1 MPPSDGLRAALPLL
15 RLRLPRLLLAVV
27 LGTLSSGSALALAAV
42 SAWLITRA
50 WQMPPV
56 FDLSVAVVAVRL
68 FGVSRGVLGYFERL
82 VSHDVALRAAGGARR
97 EIYRRL
103 VYGPV
108 GNTARLHSGELR
120 AGIGADVDALAELLV
135 RGFVPIGVA
144 ALLGIAATA
153 LIALISP
160 AAAVIL
166 AVCLLI
172 TGGLAPWLSARA
184 ARAQEHC
191 GRQHHSNRDI
201 AVATA
206 LDHAPELRV
215 AGELSLLISEAQ
227 IQQRDWGK
235 ALDRAAAPM
244 ALAAAAPT
252 ASIGASVIGAVIIG
266 IELAASTAPTMLAV
280 LMLLPLSAFEAT
292 GALPAAAVQL
302 TRSRIAA
309 ARLRELAPT
318 QVPLKGASIAPM
330 TDAVPAPPAILRA
343 EELRAGSPGSVG
355 KGAVTIELTPGDR
368 LMVTG
373 RSGSGK
379 TTLLMTLAGLL
390 GPQSGRVTLD
400 GVPVGAY
407 GEADLRRRVCYF
419 AEDAHLFGTTVRD
432 NLLVV
437 RGDCTDEELT
447 AALHRVGLGSW
458 LERLPN
464 GLGTVS
470 HGGAEAMS
478 AGQRR
483 RLLLARVLMCP
494 APVVLLDEPTE
505 HLDSADAHLMLAGL
519 LNAADPL
526 LGPGRTVVVATHDPA
541 DHIDCPRLTLGV
553 TSTPHPRPHIP
564 TGGIY

>member
-1 MPPSDGLRAALPLL
+1 M

-27 LGTLSSGSALALAAV
+27 LGALSLGSALALAAV

-68 FGVSRGVLGYFERL
+68 LGISRGVLGYCERL
-82 VSHDVALRAAGGARR
+82 VSHDAALRAAGGARS

-103 VYGPV
+103 AYGPV

-120 AGIGADVDALAELLV
+120 AGIGADVDVFAEVLV
-135 RGFVPIGVA
+135 RAFVPIGVA
-144 ALLGIAATA
+144 VLLGIAATA
-153 LIALISP
+153 LIALVSP
-160 AAAVIL
+160 VAAVML

-172 TGGLAPWLSARA
+172 AGGLAPWSSARA
-184 ARAQEHC
+184 ARAQEDF
-191 GRQHHSNRDI
+191 GRQHHSDRDI
-201 AVATA
+201 AVVTA

-215 AGELSLLISEAQ
+215 AGELSALITKAQ
-227 IQQRDWGK
+227 RQQRDWGE
-235 ALDRAAAPM
+235 ALDRAAASA
-244 ALAAAAPT
+244 ALAAAVPT

-266 IELAASTAPTMLAV
+266 IEVAASTAPTTLAV

-309 ARLRELAPT
+309 ARLHELVPT
-318 QVPLKGASIAPM
+318 RVPPLGPSSAPM
-330 TDAVPAPPAILRA
+330 TDAMPAPPAILRA
-343 EELRAGSPGSVG
+343 EELRTGSLGSVG
-355 KGAVTIELTPGDR
+355 NGDVAIELMPGDR

-437 RGDCTDEELT
+437 RGDCTDEEMT

-458 LERLPN
+458 LERLPH
-464 GLGTVS
+464 GLGTVL

-494 APVVLLDEPTE
+494 APIILLDEPTE
-505 HLDSADAHLMLAGL
+505 HLDAADAHRMLAGL

-526 LGPGRTVVVATHDPA
+526 LGPGRTIVVATHDPA
-541 DHIDCPRLTLGV
+541 HHIDCPRLTLGV
-553 TSTPHPRPHIP
+553 TSTPHPGPNIP